1 MFNVEYSILK
11 KESLMGYSQIGYKRE
26 IILRREL
33 IKLVNGPLSLHAGG
47 VGWVEIKRKTWEG
60 IKTRGKRHSMR
71 ANFARGLWLRT
82 APDEKQG

>member
-47 VGWVEIKRKTWEG
+47 VGWVEIERKNVERN
-60 IKTRGKRHSMR
+60 KNTRKASFHASK
-71 ANFARGLWLRT
+71 LR
-82 APDEKQG
+82 

>member
-26 IILRREL
+26 ILLRREL

-47 VGWVEIKRKTWEG
+47 VGWVEIKRKNVERN
-60 IKTRGKRHSMR
+60 KNTRKASFH
-71 ANFARGLWLRT
+71 ATKLR
-82 APDEKQG
+82 